1 MSIDLNAELNEFKAM
16 VVTLKDDILRQRDA
30 VNVSTINTAADAAV
44 EPITN

>member
-30 VNVSTINTAADAAV
+30 VSVSTINT
-44 EPITN
+44 INI